1 MTGPQ
6 RPKDF
11 YGTAYRDV
19 RDDIARL
26 LRDRPDAAELA
37 VPACPAW
44 NVRDL
49 VGHLLQVCRRV
60 VAEDPRE
67 LPDVPPPE
75 QHRPIDELLS
85 EWASLDEP
93 VREALEHAPGLR
105 PRIALMDLVSHHLDV
120 RRALGVPLAGDHSAF
135 RDALELVTLGFGL
148 SLVEHG
154 LPALHVETPDGSWT
168 IGEGEAT
175 ATMGGGSLDVFRS
188 LTGRRTLVQIGE
200 LAWSAPPEP
209 WRPAF
214 TWGPFTPPPHPTEN
228 LTSD

>member
-6 RPKDF
+6 RPEDF

-19 RDDIARL
+19 RDDVARL
-26 LRDRPDAAELA
+26 LRDRPDAAELP

-60 VAEDPRE
+60 IAEDPRE

-75 QHRPIDELLS
+75 QHRPIGELLS
-85 EWASLDEP
+85 EWASLDGP
-93 VREALEHAPGLR
+93 VREVLDRAPGLR

-120 RRALGVPLAGDHSAF
+120 RRALDVPLTGDHPAF
-135 RDALELVTLGFGL
+135 RDALELVVLGFGL

-154 LPALHVETPDGSWT
+154 LPALRIETPDGSWT
-168 IGEGEAT
+168 IGEGGAA
-175 ATMGGGSLDVFRS
+175 ATMGGRSLDVFRS

-200 LAWSAPPEP
+200 LAWSTPPEP

-214 TWGPFTPPPHPTEN
+214 AWGPFTPPPRPAEN